1 MHLIV
6 NPIVALFCLYIR
18 VDRLYYC
25 KLRTLDYIILDQ
37 TRSDYIRLDQVDRW
51 MDGWMDR
58 YIDRQKDRQTDRQ
71 GGRQADRQ
79 RNREKNRE
87 KER

>member
-25 KLRTLDYIILDQ
+25 KLRTLDYIK
-37 TRSDYIRLDQVDRW
+37 

-71 GGRQADRQ
+71 AGRQADRQ
-79 RNREKNRE
+79 IEKQREKWRE
-87 KER
+87 RER